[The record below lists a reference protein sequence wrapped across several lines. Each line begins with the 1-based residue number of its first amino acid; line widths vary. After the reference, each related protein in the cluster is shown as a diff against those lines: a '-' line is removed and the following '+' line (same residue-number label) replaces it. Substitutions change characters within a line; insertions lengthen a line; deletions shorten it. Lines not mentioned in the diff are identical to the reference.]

1 MQEEMREDRRQQDS
15 ICIFADGE
23 NKGCAPSS
31 RRAQQSTGLLHLD
44 GFESCCPNTYT
55 KKKNHTKWCGFL
67 FGGDNRT
74 RTCDLMRVK
83 HAL

>member
-31 RRAQQSTGLLHLD
+31 RRAQQSTGLLHLN
-44 GFESCCPNTYT
+44 GFESVVYSPP
-55 KKKNHTKWCGFL
+55 KEKDHPLGGL
-67 FGGDNRT
+67 SFGGDNRT